1 MCVWGVGWGE
11 YVAEKREAKEESV
24 LASFLLILSQ
34 TSLRAGERPVTNG
47 SRREENTL
55 AERQGALL
63 ESQCWRPGRG
73 SQALPTELLCR
84 LRL

>member
-1 MCVWGVGWGE
+1 M
-11 YVAEKREAKEESV
+11 AEKQETKEESV

-34 TSLRAGERPVTNG
+34 TSLRAGERSKGPVTYG

-55 AERQGALL
+55 AERQGALHPNEL
-63 ESQCWRPGRG
+63 ESHCGRPGRG
-73 SQALPTELLCR
+73 SQTLPADLLCR

>member
-1 MCVWGVGWGE
+1 M
-11 YVAEKREAKEESV
+11 AEKREAKEESV
-24 LASFLLILSQ
+24 LASFLVILSQ
-34 TSLRAGERPVTNG
+34 ASLRAGERPNGSVTYG

-55 AERQGALL
+55 AERQGALHPNEL

-73 SQALPTELLCR
+73 SEALPTELLGR